1 LKLFLFQF
9 GFAVLRDDHIDLD
22 SNVVLVLIFY
32 AYNALIV
39 MRLPVLRILSIV
51 GVLALVGL
59 LHVPVCKEHSTDVFI

>member
-1 LKLFLFQF
+1 
-9 GFAVLRDDHIDLD
+9 
-22 SNVVLVLIFY
+22 
-32 AYNALIV
+32 